1 MSKRYGRRQKRAHRA
16 AIVDMMSTM
25 RLLHDSIFEQ
35 RMANE
40 LLRRRNEVLGE
51 SIAFMAQR
59 FDFWDSEIS
68 ALLGR
73 YSSARITPA
82 TFRVSKDEV
91 LRKLHV
97 DSGPISLGALS
108 SADFSAAA
116 SVAYYV
122 QDMLNFVT
130 QLSEPDLM
138 SLRHY
143 LTVRVKRADA
153 PPDAY
158 AAYAFSEAHWRD
170 LKVEAK
176 CKPEAFQRHI
186 YRIAEEFMDVLT
198 RPKKKEQA
206 HGGSGLRA

>member
-1 MSKRYGRRQKRAHRA
+1 MSNRYGRRRKRAHLQQIMDLVGAIGSVHRSLVDERA
-16 AIVDMMSTM
+16 
-25 RLLHDSIFEQ
+25 
-35 RMANE
+35 ANE

-97 DSGPISLGALS
+97 DSGPISLGALG
-108 SADFSAAA
+108 SADFSAAS

-122 QDMLNFVT
+122 QDMLHFVVE
-130 QLSEPDLM
+130 LSEQDLM

-143 LTVRVKRADA
+143 LTVRIQRADA

-186 YRIAEEFMDVLT
+186 HRIAEEFMDILT

-206 HGGSGLRA
+206 HGGRGLRA